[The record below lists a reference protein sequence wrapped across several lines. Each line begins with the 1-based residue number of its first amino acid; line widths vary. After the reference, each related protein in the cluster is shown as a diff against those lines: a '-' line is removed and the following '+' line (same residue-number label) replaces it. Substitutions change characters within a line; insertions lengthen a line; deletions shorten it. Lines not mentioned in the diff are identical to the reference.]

1 MELKIIP
8 IVQVIIAIIIMT
20 VIQHLVPTHYYS
32 ELINP
37 AINFLLIM
45 LLLSIAISIVFFAIY
60 SFRKHQTT
68 VNPSKPETS
77 SQVVDSGIY
86 QYSRNPM
93 YLAMLLALIAY
104 GCYLENPLTF
114 LICGLFAWYISKY
127 QIVPEERMLTK
138 LFGQAYCT
146 YKSNVRRWL

>member
-20 VIQHLVPTHYYS
+20 VIQRLTPTIYYG

-37 AINFLLIM
+37 TINFLLTV
-45 LLLSIAISIVFFAIY
+45 LLLSIAILVAFFAIY
-60 SFRKHQTT
+60 SFQKHQTT

-77 SQVVDSGIY
+77 SKVVDSGIY

-114 LICGLFAWYISKY
+114 LICSLFAWYISKY
-127 QIVPEERMLTK
+127 QIIPEERMLAK
-138 LFGQAYCT
+138 LFGQAYSV